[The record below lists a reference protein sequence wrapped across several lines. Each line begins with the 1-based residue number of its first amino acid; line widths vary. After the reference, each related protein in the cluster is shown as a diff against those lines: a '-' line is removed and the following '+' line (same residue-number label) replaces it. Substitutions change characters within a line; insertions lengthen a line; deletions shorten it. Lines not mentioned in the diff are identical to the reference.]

1 MTVLSVFGVL
11 HDNVLHYFRGRK
23 TKKNRHFREAV
34 RTGQATGDLGTIGA
48 FSDVSRLDCEEAM
61 VGLQV
66 TTGCS
71 MRLCEEPG
79 LVSELMVT
87 YTKALAE
94 APYRLVTKVLLYMY
108 IFVNLS
114 LSSEKITFF
123 LFSLILDQEQLK
135 RYENCI

>member
-1 MTVLSVFGVL
+1 MGMCSIEVLFCNSDSICFVCHVTSSL
-11 HDNVLHYFRGRK
+11 YYFRGRK

-34 RTGQATGDLGTIGA
+34 RTGRATGDLGTIGA

-71 MRLCEEPG
+71 MRLCEEPA
-79 LVSELMVT
+79 LVSELIVT

-94 APYRLVTKVLLYMY
+94 APYRLEAKCNRNHTILSMY
-108 IFVNLS
+108 RLP
-114 LSSEKITFF
+114 
-123 LFSLILDQEQLK
+123 
-135 RYENCI
+135 